1 MKIGMACDHAGI
13 ELKEEIKIYL
23 QNEGHEV
30 IDFETNHEES
40 CDLPDYVYPASVAV
54 SEGQVERKILVDG
67 LGYGSAMIVNKLPG
81 IFAAVCQDPFC
92 TSLARSHSTPN
103 VICLDGKF
111 IS

>member
-30 IDFETNHEES
+30 IDSETNHEES

-81 IFAAVCQDPFC
+81 IFAAVCQDHFC
-92 TSLARSHSTPN
+92 TSLARSHSNPN

>member
-81 IFAAVCQDPFC
+81 IFANCLPRSFC
-92 TSLARSHSTPN
+92 TSLARSHSNPN